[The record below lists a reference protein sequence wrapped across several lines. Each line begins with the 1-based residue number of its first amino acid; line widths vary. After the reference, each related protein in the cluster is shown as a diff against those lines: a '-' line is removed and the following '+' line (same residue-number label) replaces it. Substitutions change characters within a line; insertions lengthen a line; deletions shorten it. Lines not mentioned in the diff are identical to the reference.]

1 MPRLQKAASKEQLK
15 NRPEKSG
22 ALVLNLN
29 EEPVGDTF
37 LVLSLCR
44 IVICYF
50 FNVLADI
57 DGLGSSAI
65 GGQLMA
71 SASAQSPL
79 SQNQKTDDS
88 VVAGIKTVL

>member
-1 MPRLQKAASKEQLK
+1 MRNSNPL
-15 NRPEKSG
+15 
-22 ALVLNLN
+22 
-29 EEPVGDTF
+29 
-37 LVLSLCR
+37 
-44 IVICYF
+44 F

-79 SQNQKTDDS
+79 SQNRKTDDS
-88 VVAGIKTVL
+88 VVAGIKIVL

>member
-1 MPRLQKAASKEQLK
+1 MS
-15 NRPEKSG
+15 NS
-22 ALVLNLN
+22 NLM
-29 EEPVGDTF
+29 V
-37 LVLSLCR
+37 
-44 IVICYF
+44 

-88 VVAGIKTVL
+88 VVAGTKTVLCVLSSSGLLYTKSICR

>member
-1 MPRLQKAASKEQLK
+1 M
-15 NRPEKSG
+15 
-22 ALVLNLN
+22 
-29 EEPVGDTF
+29 
-37 LVLSLCR
+37 LSLCHLCVACC
-44 IVICYF
+44 IVIYLCF

-79 SQNQKTDDS
+79 SQNRKTDDS
-88 VVAGIKTVL
+88 VVAGIEPVL

>member
-1 MPRLQKAASKEQLK
+1 MPCTICVS
-15 NRPEKSG
+15 NS
-22 ALVLNLN
+22 NLM
-29 EEPVGDTF
+29 
-37 LVLSLCR
+37 
-44 IVICYF
+44 F

-79 SQNQKTDDS
+79 SQSRKTDDS
-88 VVAGIKTVL
+88 VVAGTETVL

>member
-1 MPRLQKAASKEQLK
+1 MR
-15 NRPEKSG
+15 NT
-22 ALVLNLN
+22 NL
-29 EEPVGDTF
+29 
-37 LVLSLCR
+37 L
-44 IVICYF
+44 F

-88 VVAGIKTVL
+88 VVAGIKTALKAHVHLPAACCYVP

>member
-1 MPRLQKAASKEQLK
+1 MPNS
-15 NRPEKSG
+15 
-22 ALVLNLN
+22 NL
-29 EEPVGDTF
+29 
-37 LVLSLCR
+37 L
-44 IVICYF
+44 F

-88 VVAGIKTVL
+88 VVAGNKTVFKASASSVLLCTISLLR